1 MSYTIALE
9 SFDASYEELEPLY
22 RKHYAEMQARL
33 SLEGVP
39 TADYNP
45 RLDEY
50 SKASVGGWLLTF
62 VLRCEGKAVGYSNIY
77 ITNDMH
83 NGERIA
89 QEDTIYVLQEH
100 RRFAGRMLIKA
111 VHAELR
117 VRQVKRFNVS
127 TMTDLRVSKLLQR
140 MGYKHTAHNMT
151 LNFGEPHVLIRPNTA
166 ASA

>member
-1 MSYTIALE
+1 MSYAISIET
-9 SFDASYEELEPLY
+9 FDASYAELEPLY
-22 RKHYAEMQARL
+22 RQHYAEMQARL
-33 SLEGVP
+33 AAESVEV
-39 TADYNP
+39 ASYNP

-50 SKASVGGWLLTF
+50 RKASSGGWLFTF
-62 VLRCEGKAVGYSNIY
+62 VLRCDGKAVGYSNIY

-111 VHAELR
+111 VHAELKKR
-117 VRQVKRFNVS
+117 GVKRLNVT

-140 MGYKHTAHNMT
+140 MGYKHTAHHMT
-151 LNFGEPHVLIRPNTA
+151 LIFGESNVLVKPLTA
-166 ASA
+166 ARA